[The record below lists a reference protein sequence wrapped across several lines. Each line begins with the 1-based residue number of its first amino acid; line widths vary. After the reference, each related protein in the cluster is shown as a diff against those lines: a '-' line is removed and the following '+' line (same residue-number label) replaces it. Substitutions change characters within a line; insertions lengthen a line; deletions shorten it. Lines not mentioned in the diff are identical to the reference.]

1 MKFGAHSLMWTPVF
15 TEKNLHLFEKLKE
28 MGFSGIEILLNDL
41 ERIPIEKIRQK
52 ADKTNMQ
59 VMCAVALDEEHN
71 PISSDPKVR
80 ERAVEFLKS
89 RIGAARDLNAHL
101 ATGVTYASWGTFSGK
116 QRTKDEWKWSKET
129 LHQVTNYL
137 EETDVTLGLEAINRY
152 ETYFI
157 NTAEDAKKMVEEV
170 NHPRVKVHLDTYHM
184 NIEEK
189 SFYEPIKLVG
199 DDLCHIHLCEND
211 RGIPGSGHVDWE
223 GIFKALDEIEYEK
236 WAVVETFV
244 PALEDIARQT
254 AVWRKLAPSVDEL
267 AEKALAYFKKFTE
280 H

>member
-1 MKFGAHSLMWTPVF
+1 MWTPVF
-15 TEKNLHLFEKLKE
+15 TEENLHLFDKLKE

-41 ERIPIEKIRQK
+41 ERMPIDKIRQK

-59 VMCAVALDEEHN
+59 VMCAVALDEAHN
-71 PISSDPKVR
+71 PISPDPKVR
-80 ERAVEFLKS
+80 EKAVEFLKS
-89 RIGAARDLNAHL
+89 RISAARDLNAHL

-116 QRTKDEWKWSKET
+116 QRTEDEWQRSIET
-129 LHQVTNYL
+129 LHQVTDYL
-137 EETDVTLGLEAINRY
+137 EETGVTLGLEAINRY

-170 NHPRVKVHLDTYHM
+170 NNPKVKVHLDTYHM

-199 DDLCHIHLCEND
+199 EDLCHIHLCEND
-211 RGIPGSGHVDWE
+211 RGIPGSGHVDWK

-267 AEKALAYFKKFTE
+267 AEKALAYFKEFTE
-280 H
+280 